1 IRMQLENL
9 GVDEMQ
15 SLAEK
20 LIEWLTLYGLKALA
34 AIAIFII
41 GRWIAMCLRGLLRRL
56 MLKSHLEE
64 TLISFICNLSYDILI
79 VFIIIAALGQLGIQ
93 TASFVA
99 VLGAAGLA
107 VGLALQGSLTNFAA
121 GLLLIIFKPFKVG
134 DYVEAGGIGGIVEE
148 IGIFTTEFKSIDGKK
163 IIVPNNKIS
172 ADTITN
178 YSAKPQR
185 RLNVIASVSYSD
197 DLDKVRN
204 VLEKIIQEESR
215 VLPDPKPMIVVAEL
229 GSSSINFAVRPWVKT
244 ADYWDVLFAMNETIK
259 KRFDAE
265 GISIPFPQ
273 QDVHLYHAD
282 KK

>member
-1 IRMQLENL
+1 MQLENL

>member
-1 IRMQLENL
+1 MQLENL

-15 SLAEK
+15 NLAEK

-41 GRWIAMCLRGLLRRL
+41 GRWIAMFLRSLLRR
-56 MLKSHLEE
+56 MMQKSHLEE
-64 TLISFICNLSYDILI
+64 TLISFICNLCYNILI
-79 VFIIIAALGQLGIQ
+79 IFIIVAALGQLGIQ

-148 IGIFTTEFKSIDGKK
+148 IGIFTTEFKSVDGKK

-197 DLDKVRN
+197 DLDKVRK
-204 VLEKIIQEESR
+204 VLENIIQEESR
-215 VLPDPKPMIVVAEL
+215 VLADPKPTIVVAEL
-229 GSSSINFAVRPWVKT
+229 GSSSINFAIRPWVKT
-244 ADYWDVLFAMNETIK
+244 ADYWDVLFALNETIK

-273 QDVHLYHAD
+273 QDVHLYHTD
-282 KK
+282 RK